1 MGDGAENKQPKL
13 FKITVMGHL
22 DDSWDDWFNGLSIT
36 HESQG
41 TTVLS
46 GPILDQT
53 ALHGVLEKIRA
64 LNLTL
69 ISVQQVDRD

>member
-1 MGDGAENKQPKL
+1 MERKQPKL
-13 FKITVMGHL
+13 YKITVKGHL
-22 DDSWDDWFNGLSIT
+22 DDSWDDWLNGFFII
-36 HESQG
+36 HESEG

-69 ISVQQVDRD
+69 ISVQQVDHD